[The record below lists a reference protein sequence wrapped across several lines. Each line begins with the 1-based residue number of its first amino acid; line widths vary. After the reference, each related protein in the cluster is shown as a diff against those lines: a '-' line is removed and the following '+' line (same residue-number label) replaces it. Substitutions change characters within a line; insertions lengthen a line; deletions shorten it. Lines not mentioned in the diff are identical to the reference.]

1 MQYLAIFLLLIGL
14 LTATRPLIGWSPD
27 LSHARVSQQIL
38 QIQVSRADCLWLLET
53 CCKIGSLRR
62 DAHATRFLR
71 LPIAPEILDQTVHYK
86 ILNTFSEK
94 ARDTFIFCMVMFPLP
109 PFNHQIINSPTLSPV
124 SLPGSVCLV
133 SPVSQFQTN
142 SISSSPQNLMLGK
155 CLLLFPEKR
164 RAKNVD
170 KRVPTTFYET
180 EGKGYCGVV
189 AVACPELKLEPH
201 ILTKRC
207 LSHLTES
214 PPVLASPPSSIEMFS
229 LYVSCSLHA
238 G

>member
-1 MQYLAIFLLLIGL
+1 
-14 LTATRPLIGWSPD
+14 
-27 LSHARVSQQIL
+27 
-38 QIQVSRADCLWLLET
+38 
-53 CCKIGSLRR
+53 
-62 DAHATRFLR
+62 
-71 LPIAPEILDQTVHYK
+71 
-86 ILNTFSEK
+86 
-94 ARDTFIFCMVMFPLP
+94 MFPLP
-109 PFNHQIINSPTLSPV
+109 PFNHQIINSPTLSLV

-189 AVACPELKLEPH
+189 AVACPQLKLEPWSH
-201 ILTKRC
+201 TFLQRDAS
-207 LSHLTES
+207 LMSHLTES

-238 G
+238 GWVKSLSHLTVSYS